1 MEKDC
6 YKDIIEEVSKKLAD
20 KFCSEEKGLAA
31 RATMIDQDVQ
41 DLVQEIGLKA
51 TKNILEVTRD
61 EIVAKKTRRIDNSQ
75 KFHNRVQHHFWKNRN
90 KVSLFMGVWRRVQA
104 FG

>member
-41 DLVQEIGLKA
+41 TLVQEIGLKA
-51 TKNILEVTRD
+51 TQNILEVTRN
-61 EIVAKKTRRIDNSQ
+61 EIVAK
-75 KFHNRVQHHFWKNRN
+75 RN
-90 KVSLFMGVWRRVQA
+90 PKD
-104 FG
+104 

>member
-6 YKDIIEEVSKKLAD
+6 YKKIIEEVSNKLT
-20 KFCSEEKGLAA
+20 EKICAKETGLAA

-41 DLVQEIGLKA
+41 GLVQEIGLKT

-61 EIVAKKTRRIDNSQ
+61 KIVAKKNPKI
-75 KFHNRVQHHFWKNRN
+75 
-90 KVSLFMGVWRRVQA
+90 
-104 FG
+104 

>member
-6 YKDIIEEVSKKLAD
+6 YKDIIEEVSKKLAE
-20 KFCSEEKGLAA
+20 KVCSEEKGLAG

-51 TKNILEVTRD
+51 EPGLTGRKL
-61 EIVAKKTRRIDNSQ
+61 
-75 KFHNRVQHHFWKNRN
+75 FLP
-90 KVSLFMGVWRRVQA
+90 SLPLQF
-104 FG
+104 FKS

>member
-6 YKDIIEEVSKKLAD
+6 YKDIIEGVSKKLAE
-20 KFCSEEKGLAA
+20 KVCSEGKGLAA

-41 DLVQEIGLKA
+41 GLVQEIGLKA

-61 EIVAKKTRRIDNSQ
+61 EIVAKKNPKD
-75 KFHNRVQHHFWKNRN
+75 
-90 KVSLFMGVWRRVQA
+90 
-104 FG
+104 

>member
-6 YKDIIEEVSKKLAD
+6 YKEIIEEVSKKLAE

-41 DLVQEIGLKA
+41 SLVQEIGLKA
-51 TKNILEVTRD
+51 TKNILEATRD
-61 EIVAKKTRRIDNSQ
+61 EIAAKKNRRIDNSQ
-75 KFHNRVQHHFWKNRN
+75 KSHNRVQHHLRKNRN
-90 KVSLFMGVWRRVQA
+90 KVPLFMGAWQRMQA

>member
-6 YKDIIEEVSKKLAD
+6 YKEIIEEVSKKLAD

-41 DLVQEIGLKA
+41 DLVQNIGLKA

-61 EIVAKKTRRIDNSQ
+61 EIVAKKNRKFDNSQ
-75 KFHNRVQHHFWKNRN
+75 KSYHRIQHHFWKNRN
-90 KVSLFMGVWRRVQA
+90 KVPLFMGGW
-104 FG
+104 

>member
-6 YKDIIEEVSKKLAD
+6 YKEIIEEISKKLAE
-20 KFCSEEKGLAA
+20 KVCSEKKGLAA

-41 DLVQEIGLKA
+41 TLVQEIGLKT

-61 EIVAKKTRRIDNSQ
+61 EIVAKKNPKD
-75 KFHNRVQHHFWKNRN
+75 
-90 KVSLFMGVWRRVQA
+90 
-104 FG
+104 